1 MLLAVVIG
9 VIVVQRPSRRRVAN
23 AAREAEEKAVA
34 EKGAGEKALSE
45 LPVSAWTAR
54 IVDLQRKGEWAQL
67 DDELDALSRNRSAEY
82 RRLDLQYLHGRAAIE
97 NGDDDSARKHLS
109 AFLQPS
115 HPYRDRALFHLAS
128 VEEDDGNAE
137 RAMELREE
145 LIFEHRDSIYRREA
159 IEDALRVLAEKN
171 DAAASR
177 TFAKRLFAS
186 ADSALRRELDALLVA
201 VDLAESRVDDALA
214 RGERLLKGS
223 VADDPADRAARALD
237 RPEIVARMSPAQL
250 LLVAQAAKDH
260 RHYGR
265 AVELLRAARTKAP
278 QRSDE
283 LTFEIGRAWFGAEN
297 FAEAER
303 TYLAG
308 ANGAKDLRQKSTFF
322 WHAARAVQLRG
333 NDRLAEELMTAA
345 IAVKGKFPSTSAAL
359 SQRLRTRL
367 MQKRW
372 KEASS
377 DLQQIVRLFPQEHVR
392 VETAVASAIA
402 NLAAG
407 RLAQADRDLG
417 SIPATLTD
425 DYDESEI
432 EYWKGRVAE
441 ERKDAGAVD
450 HYLTV
455 LRSSR
460 PTHFAY
466 FARARVQQPSFR
478 PLLEREL
485 AARRAAVEKARGE
498 KAWDRA
504 REAQTDIVLLHPA
517 QEELEKLRALYR
529 EVPAYRRLL
538 ELKPAAMPAFGDSAV
553 AKDPGARLLAM
564 GLFDDA
570 LAEIERRFP
579 IGKAESTLTQSLA
592 LNRAGASRES
602 ILLVEIAMKSVPSD
616 YLPELLPRTMLALL
630 YPRYFFD
637 IIQSDADRYDADAV
651 LVLSIMREE
660 SRFNPRAKSVAAAR
674 GLLQFIITTA
684 RDVGRSL
691 GIVDLDAQ
699 DLYDPRVII
708 QLGAKY
714 IGDLLDQFGGN
725 PYRAAAAYNAG
736 PVQTRLWNRITPSSA
751 DDFFLSTV
759 NFDETKH
766 YVRKVMNS
774 YRRYGSLYGSAPP
787 SGGMRPEP

>member
-1 MLLAVVIG
+1 M
-9 VIVVQRPSRRRVAN
+9 
-23 AAREAEEKAVA
+23 
-34 EKGAGEKALSE
+34 
-45 LPVSAWTAR
+45 T
-54 IVDLQRKGEWAQL
+54 
-67 DDELDALSRNRSAEY
+67 
-82 RRLDLQYLHGRAAIE
+82 
-97 NGDDDSARKHLS
+97 
-109 AFLQPS
+109 
-115 HPYRDRALFHLAS
+115 
-128 VEEDDGNAE
+128 
-137 RAMELREE
+137 
-145 LIFEHRDSIYRREA
+145 
-159 IEDALRVLAEKN
+159 
-171 DAAASR
+171 
-177 TFAKRLFAS
+177 
-186 ADSALRRELDALLVA
+186 
-201 VDLAESRVDDALA
+201 
-214 RGERLLKGS
+214 
-223 VADDPADRAARALD
+223 
-237 RPEIVARMSPAQL
+237 PAQL

-265 AVELLRAARTKAP
+265 AVELLRAARAKAP

-297 FAEAER
+297 FAEAEK

-308 ANGAKDLRQKSTFF
+308 ANATKDLKQKSAFL

-333 NDRLAEELMTAA
+333 DDRRAEELMTAA
-345 IAVKGKFPSTSAAL
+345 VAVKGKFPSTSAAL

-372 KEASS
+372 AEAAS

-407 RLAQADRDLG
+407 RLSQADRDLDA
-417 SIPATLTD
+417 IPASLTD

-441 ERKDAGAVD
+441 ARHDDAAVD

-455 LRSSR
+455 LRSSK

-478 PLLEREL
+478 SLLEREL
-485 AARRAAVEKARGE
+485 AERRTVVQKARGE
-498 KAWDRA
+498 NAWDRA
-504 REAQTDIVLLHPA
+504 RKAQTDVVLLHPVQA
-517 QEELEKLRALYR
+517 ELETLRALYR
-529 EVPAYRRLL
+529 EVPAYRRVL
-538 ELKPAAMPAFGDSAV
+538 ELKPAAMPAFGDAAV
-553 AKDPGARLLAM
+553 ANDAGARLLAM

-592 LNRAGASRES
+592 LNRAGASRDS
-602 ILLVEIAMKSVPSD
+602 ILLVEIAMKSVPPD

-637 IIQSDADRYDADAV
+637 IIQSDAERYDADPV

-714 IGDLLDQFGGN
+714 IGDLLEQFGGN

-736 PVQTRLWNRITPSSA
+736 PVQTRLWNRITPSA
-751 DDFFLSTV
+751 EDDFFLSTV

-774 YRRYGSLYGSAPP
+774 YRRYGSLYVTAAP
-787 SGGMRPEP
+787 SGGLRPEP